1 VSPNEKLEEKS
12 MTLKRLEKTIARDKR
27 GYFTILTVCS
37 TTAML
42 INSITLSSPILGI
55 LFSSVYLL
63 INSVF
68 LGHIFFQEESAS
80 FRVAFGFI
88 VIIMLIALGGA
99 GIIIGSG
106 FSAIKFDTNTTIAV
120 LTLITIAIS
129 FINRLQVRMKLK
141 SKVHESN

>member
-1 VSPNEKLEEKS
+1 MRLRE
-12 MTLKRLEKTIARDKR
+12 LEKTIARDKR
-27 GYFTILTVCS
+27 GCFTILAICS
-37 TTAML
+37 TIAVL

-55 LFSSVYLL
+55 LFSSIYLL

-80 FRVAFGFI
+80 FRVALGFI
-88 VIIMLIALGGA
+88 VVIMLIALGGA

-106 FSAIKFDTNTTIAV
+106 FFAIKFDTNTTIAV

-141 SKVHESN
+141 SKAHQSN